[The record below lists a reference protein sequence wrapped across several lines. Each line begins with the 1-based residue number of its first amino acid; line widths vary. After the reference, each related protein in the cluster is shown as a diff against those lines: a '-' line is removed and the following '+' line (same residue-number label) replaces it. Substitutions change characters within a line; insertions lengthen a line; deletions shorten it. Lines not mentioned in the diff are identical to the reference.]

1 MLLMYSMCTIN
12 DSKAINHWNY
22 CTNSNSASSESIA
35 ALESEK
41 NELLNRLKA
50 LEEEKAEQQV
60 SAIVSICLHSMF

>member
-1 MLLMYSMCTIN
+1 MKTSG
-12 DSKAINHWNY
+12 H
-22 CTNSNSASSESIA
+22 SNGASADSIA

-60 SAIVSICLHSMF
+60 STEIIFEY